1 MNTRVVKVH
10 PVNPEFESIVEAAN
24 VIREGGLVI
33 FPTETVYGIAADFNN
48 PVAIKRLREVKRRQ
62 DNKPF
67 SILIAHRG
75 IIENYTGYNDP
86 RLYKLIDEYWPGP
99 LTVIVP
105 SREEGETIG
114 IRMPDNIIALR
125 MAEQSQ
131 CTIAAPSANLEGKKP
146 PLTCQEALEDLDGLV
161 DLALDGGPVEIGKS
175 SSIVD
180 FTQGAPKIIREGAIT
195 QCDVDRIVQ
204 RKFFLFVCTGNSCRS
219 VMAEYLFNH
228 MAGERPDV
236 RAVSA
241 GTSVFFKST
250 ASAET
255 IAVLRQFG
263 IDATKHQSRPVSNM
277 LLKKSDLIFVMTR
290 MHRMHI
296 LERVPSVEQRIYL
309 LKEFTNI
316 PKGFESDLDI
326 ADPIGCSHEAYE
338 ECMLMI
344 KEGITKIVKL
354 I

>member
-1 MNTRVVKVH
+1 MKTRLVKVH
-10 PVNPEFESIVEAAN
+10 PANPDLEIILEAAN
-24 VIREGGLVI
+24 VIREGGLVV

-67 SILIAHRG
+67 SILISHKG
-75 IIENYTGYNDP
+75 IVENYTDYNDP

-105 SREEGETIG
+105 ARQHGETIG
-114 IRMPDNIIALR
+114 IRMPDNTIALR
-125 MAEQSQ
+125 MVEQSQ

-146 PLTCQEALEDLDGLV
+146 PETCQEALEDLDGLV
-161 DLALDGGPVEIGKS
+161 DLALDGGRVELGKS

-180 FTQGAPKIIREGAIT
+180 FTQAAPKIIRDGAIS
-195 QCDVDRIVQ
+195 QADVDRVIH

-228 MAGERPDV
+228 MAGKRNDV
-236 RAVSA
+236 HAVSA

-255 IAVLRQFG
+255 IAVLKQLG

-277 LLKKSDLIFVMTR
+277 LLKKADLIFVMTR
-290 MHRMHI
+290 MHRMQV
-296 LERVPSVEQRIYL
+296 LEREPSVEQRIYL

-326 ADPIGCSHEAYE
+326 SDPIGRSHEAYE
-338 ECMLMI
+338 ECMQMI
-344 KEGITKIVKL
+344 KEGIEKVVKL

>member
-1 MNTRVVKVH
+1 LKTRIVKVN
-10 PVNPEFESIVEAAN
+10 PANPEFESIVEAAN

-48 PVAIKRLREVKRRQ
+48 PVAMKRLREVKRRQ
-62 DNKPF
+62 DSKPF
-67 SILIAHRG
+67 SILISHKG

-105 SREEGETIG
+105 SRQEGETIG
-114 IRMPDNIIALR
+114 IRMPDNTIALR
-125 MAEQSQ
+125 MVEQSQ
-131 CTIAAPSANLEGKKP
+131 CTIAAPSANFEGEKP
-146 PLTCQEALEDLDGLV
+146 AETCQEALKVFDGLV
-161 DLALDGGPVEIGKS
+161 DLVLDGGPVELGKS

-180 FTQGAPKIIREGAIT
+180 FTQGAPKIIREGVIT
-195 QCDVDRIVQ
+195 QIDVDRAVG

-228 MAGERPDV
+228 MTGVRPDV

-255 IAVLRQFG
+255 VAVLKQLG
-263 IDATKHQSRPVSNM
+263 IDASKHQSRPVSNM
-277 LLKKSDLIFVMTR
+277 LLKKADLIFVMTI
-290 MHRMHI
+290 MHRMQV
-296 LERVPSVEQRIYL
+296 LEREPSVEQKIYM

-326 ADPIGCSHEAYE
+326 ADPIGRSHEAYE

-344 KEGITKIVKL
+344 KEGIEKIVKL
-354 I
+354 V

>member
-1 MNTRVVKVH
+1 MNTRVVKVN
-10 PVNPEFESIVEAAN
+10 PVSPEFEIIAEAAT
-24 VIREGGLVI
+24 VIREGGLVV

-48 PVAIKRLREVKRRQ
+48 PVAIRRLREVKRRQ
-62 DNKPF
+62 DDKPF
-67 SILIAHRG
+67 SILISHRG
-75 IIENYTGYNDP
+75 IVENYTAYNDP

-99 LTVIVP
+99 MTVIVP
-105 SREEGETIG
+105 TRTEGGTIG

-125 MAEQSQ
+125 MVEQSQ

-146 PLTCQEALEDLDGLV
+146 PVNCQEALQDLNGLV
-161 DLALDGGPVEIGKS
+161 DLALDGGAVELGKS

-180 FTQGAPKIIREGAIT
+180 FTQGAPKITREGFIT
-195 QCDVDRIVQ
+195 QADVDKIVQ
-204 RKFFLFVCTGNSCRS
+204 KKLFLFVCTGNSCRS

-228 MAGERPDV
+228 MADARQDV

-255 IAVLRQFG
+255 ISVLKALG
-263 IDATKHQSRPVSNM
+263 IDATRHQSRPVSNI
-277 LLKKSDLIFVMTR
+277 LLKKADLIFAMTR
-290 MHRMHI
+290 AHRMQI
-296 LERVPSVEQRIYL
+296 LERTPSVEQRIYL
-309 LKEFTNI
+309 LKEFTDL

-326 ADPIGCSHEAYE
+326 SDPIGRSHEAYE

-344 KEGITKIVKL
+344 KEAIEKIVKL
-354 I
+354 T

>member
-1 MNTRVVKVH
+1 MKTKVVKVN
-10 PVNPEFESIVEAAN
+10 PVSPEFEIIVEAAN

-48 PVAIKRLREVKRRQ
+48 PVAIRRLREVKRR
-62 DNKPF
+62 DDDKHF

-75 IIENYTGYNDP
+75 IVENYTGYSDP

-105 SREEGETIG
+105 SREEGQTIG
-114 IRMPDNIIALR
+114 IRMPDNTIALR
-125 MAEQSQ
+125 MVEQSQ
-131 CTIAAPSANLEGKKP
+131 CTIAAPSANLQGKKP
-146 PLTCQEALEDLDGLV
+146 PATCKEALEDLDGFV
-161 DLALDGGPVEIGKS
+161 DLALDGGPVELGKS

-180 FTQGAPKIIREGAIT
+180 FTQGCPKITREGAIS
-195 QCDVDRIVQ
+195 QADVDRIIQ
-204 RKFFLFVCTGNSCRS
+204 RKLFLFVCTGNSCRS

-228 MAGERPDV
+228 MAGERQDV

-255 IAVLRQFG
+255 ISVLRALG
-263 IDATKHQSRPVSNM
+263 IDATKHQSRPVANI
-277 LLKKSDLIFVMTR
+277 LLKKADLIFAMTR
-290 MHRMHI
+290 SHRMQI
-296 LERVPSVEQRIYL
+296 LERAPSVEQRIYL
-309 LKEFTNI
+309 LREFTDLA
-316 PKGFESDLDI
+316 KGFEADLDI
-326 ADPIGCSHEAYE
+326 SDPIGRSHEAYE

-344 KEGITKIVKL
+344 KEAIEKIVKL
-354 I
+354 T

>member
-1 MNTRVVKVH
+1 MS
-10 PVNPEFESIVEAAN
+10 PEFESIVEAAN
-24 VIREGGLVI
+24 VLREGGLVI

-48 PVAIKRLREVKRRQ
+48 PVAIKRLREVKRRN
-62 DNKPF
+62 DTKPF
-67 SILIAHRG
+67 SILISHKG
-75 IIENYTGYNDP
+75 IVENYSEYNDP

-105 SREEGETIG
+105 SRQHGETIG

-125 MAEQSQ
+125 MVDQSQ

-146 PLTCQEALEDLDGLV
+146 PETCQEALEDLDGLV
-161 DLALDGGPVEIGKS
+161 DLALDGGRVELGKS

-180 FTQGAPKIIREGAIT
+180 FTQGTPKIVREGAIT
-195 QCDVDRIVQ
+195 QTDVDRVVN
-204 RKFFLFVCTGNSCRS
+204 KKSFLFVCTGNSCRS

-228 MAGERPDV
+228 SIGERGDV
-236 RAVSA
+236 RAFSA

-255 IAVLRQFG
+255 IAVLKQFG
-263 IDATKHQSRPVSNM
+263 IDASKHQSRPVTNLM
-277 LLKKSDLIFVMTR
+277 LKKADLIFVMTR
-290 MHRMHI
+290 THRMQV
-296 LERVPSVEQRIYL
+296 LEREPSVEQRIYL
-309 LKEFTNI
+309 LREFTNI

-326 ADPIGCSHEAYE
+326 ADPIGRSHEAYE
-338 ECMLMI
+338 ECMMMI
-344 KEGITKIVKL
+344 KEGIEKIVKL

>member
-1 MNTRVVKVH
+1 MKTKVVKVH
-10 PVNPEFESIVEAAN
+10 PASPEFESIVEAAN

-48 PVAIKRLREVKRRQ
+48 PMAIKRLREVKRRD

-67 SILIAHRG
+67 SILIAHKG
-75 IIENYTGYNDP
+75 IVENYTDYNDP

-105 SREEGETIG
+105 SRHEGETIG
-114 IRMPDNIIALR
+114 IRMPDNMIALR
-125 MAEQSQ
+125 MVDQSQ

-146 PLTCQEALEDLDGLV
+146 AQTCVEALEDLDGLV
-161 DLALDGGPVEIGKS
+161 DLALDGGPVELGKS

-180 FTQGAPKIIREGAIT
+180 FSQGAPKILREGVIT
-195 QCDVDRIVQ
+195 QDDVDRIVHK
-204 RKFFLFVCTGNSCRS
+204 KFFLFVCTGNSCRS

-228 MAGERPDV
+228 MAGQRPDV
-236 RAVSA
+236 RAISA
-241 GTSVFFKST
+241 GTNVFFKST

-255 IAVLRQFG
+255 ISVLKQLG

-290 MHRMHI
+290 THRMQV
-296 LERVPSVEQRIYL
+296 LEREPSVEQRIYL
-309 LKEFTNI
+309 LKEFANI

-326 ADPIGCSHEAYE
+326 SDPIGRSHEAYE
-338 ECMLMI
+338 ECMAMI
-344 KEGITKIVKL
+344 KEGIEKIVKL